1 MAIHLYQAACDLS
14 DIQCAAALAYNGEK
28 KDSSDSSNDN
38 KGVAEDRAFSM
49 NPFPGS
55 TRAYPKSEIELQK
68 LVEDEERMKKNTVVS
83 EVDEEEEGVEV
94 NLEEGVGEIESA
106 DLRELMKMAGLA
118 EVDEEKEEEPDAYST
133 MESYRDK
140 LDADVALRA
149 TEIVT
154 ARADRGARYIA
165 DKASLSLRD
174 LARLEPCGV
183 LAVCPSMPLRDLE
196 HVGR

>member
-1 MAIHLYQAACDLS
+1 
-14 DIQCAAALAYNGEK
+14 
-28 KDSSDSSNDN
+28 
-38 KGVAEDRAFSM
+38 M

-68 LVEDEERMKKNTVVS
+68 LVEEEERMKKNTVVS

-154 ARADRGARYIA
+154 ARAERGARYIA

>member
-1 MAIHLYQAACDLS
+1 MHAHQAACDLS
-14 DIQCAAALAYNGEK
+14 DIQCAAALVFNGEK
-28 KDSSDSSNDN
+28 KNSSTSTSDN
-38 KGVAEDRAFSM
+38 KDVPEDRAFSM

-55 TRAYPKSEIELQK
+55 TRAYPKSEEEIQK
-68 LVEDEERMKKNTVVS
+68 IAEEEERKRKSSVVL
-83 EVDEEEEGVEV
+83 EEDEEEEGVEV
-94 NLEEGVGEIESA
+94 NLDEGAGEIESA

-118 EVDEEKEEEPDAYST
+118 EGDEGKEEEPDAYST

-140 LDADVALRA
+140 LDADVAFRA

-154 ARADRGARYIA
+154 ARAERGARYIA
-165 DKASLSLRD
+165 ERASLSLRD

-183 LAVCPSMPLRDLE
+183 LAVCPSMPMKDLE